1 MKVTLLTTAEDFAH
15 IVHKYAIYEPAF
27 IKAHPDGEIELML
40 DIKGDNFEY
49 IMKVIFLI
57 GKSCSINEWSKS
69 LTNAKTINY
78 DYSNTEQSF

>member
-1 MKVTLLTTAEDFAH
+1 MKITLLTTAEDFAH

-27 IKAHPDGEIELML
+27 IQAHPTGEIEVML

-49 IMKVIFLI
+49 IFKVIFLL
-57 GKSCSINEWSKS
+57 GKSCAINEWGKS
-69 LTNAKTINY
+69 LKNDMYIQY

>member
-27 IKAHPDGEIELML
+27 IQAKPDGDIEVML

-49 IMKVIFLI
+49 IFKVIFLL
-57 GKSCSINEWSKS
+57 GKSCAINEWGKS
-69 LTNAKTINY
+69 LNNAKTTEY
-78 DYSNTEQSF
+78 DFSTEQSF